1 MHPVHM
7 KGFFAR
13 GKKWKEEQFY
23 IFKAMTLRAFIT
35 NVVLK
40 SLALQAR

>member
-1 MHPVHM
+1 MHSVHL

-23 IFKAMTLRAFIT
+23 IFKVMTLHAFIT